1 MAQNEP
7 GLFKTKRSKF
17 FLLTV
22 VSSGLAY
29 YGMKYMRNNKPEN
42 YQRLIWGP
50 IHKSLYPVLLTITVL
65 KEY

>member
-29 YGMKYMRNNKPEN
+29 YGMKYMRNN
-42 YQRLIWGP
+42 
-50 IHKSLYPVLLTITVL
+50 
-65 KEY
+65 